1 MPKPW
6 IVRKVGTNKTRMESP
21 LGSISRVGSLFGRY
35 REVEI
40 SKKASVMRN
49 FHRVGG
55 KEEKA

>member
-6 IVRKVGTNKTRMESP
+6 IVRKAGTNKMRMESP
-21 LGSISRVGSLFGRY
+21 LGSISRLGSLFRRY
-35 REVEI
+35 GVEI

-55 KEEKA
+55 KREKA